1 MPMCFKKNIMKKII
15 FFAILFATAL
25 TTFAQ
30 SEKYTAAMK
39 SSITEI
45 DAAFKNP
52 ANLVTLGNKFERIAL
67 AEKSQWLAYYYA
79 AYCQVNYAFMEQDK
93 SKVDDIADKATTL
106 INVAD
111 SLMPNNSEISCIK
124 SMIASSHMMVD
135 PMARWQEY
143 GEASSGNMEKAMQ
156 QDPTNPRPY
165 MLKGQ
170 SLMYTPEQ
178 FGGGCKTAKPALQTA
193 LDKYATF
200 KAESE
205 LHPNWGGAFT
215 EGLMKECK

>member
-1 MPMCFKKNIMKKII
+1 MKKLI
-15 FFAILFATAL
+15 FSAILFATTL
-25 TTFAQ
+25 TTLAQ

-39 SSITEI
+39 SSIAEI

-52 ANLVTLGNKFERIAL
+52 ANLVTLANKFERIAL
-67 AEKSQWLAYYYA
+67 AEKNQWLAYYYA
-79 AYCQVNYAFMEQDK
+79 AYCQVNYGFMEQDK
-93 SKVDDIADKATTL
+93 TKTDGIADKANAL

-124 SMIASSHMMVD
+124 SMIASCHMMVD
-135 PMARWQEY
+135 PMTRWQEY
-143 GEASSGNMEKAMQ
+143 GAASTENMENAMK

-170 SLMYTPEQ
+170 SLKYTPEQ
-178 FGGGCKTAKPALQTA
+178 FGGGCKTAKPELQTA

-200 KAESE
+200 KPASE